1 MNGQAEGQ
9 PTACPLPNRAEP
21 RLSSLFHVL
30 LALWLTVAAL
40 AAQPRFLPVQDEA
53 APAATWQPTLDQ
65 LDSRLHPLNGSWT
78 WSTEEGGGGACTVP
92 GCWSG
97 YEGELLFTRSFALPE
112 KGVQSVWR
120 LWFGGVSYACRVSVN
135 GKFLERHEG
144 GSGAFELEIPE
155 GVLLFGG
162 VNKVEVRVD
171 NRLSARQTVPLK
183 AQSGDPAAYGGI
195 YRDVWLLES
204 PRLRL
209 SDLSWSLSGS
219 GPSARLAVAVQ
230 VRNQELLGVDSL
242 KAAPDLMVEAVLR
255 GAGAVVLATGA
266 QAVKARAQESV
277 GLRMVLAGGALPRWS
292 PNAPELLD
300 LTLSLVQNGRVLHR
314 LQQKVGV
321 KELGRQG
328 ARLTL
333 NGTPFFL
340 QGISYVADHPRWG
353 MALPVAQLIRDLE
366 TMKNMGVNTVLHMRG
381 APHPAMAE
389 LCDRLGLLLVT
400 ELPVWQVPPRL
411 VARDSFRQAALAQ
424 ARDLVRQGRS
434 HASWL
439 GLSLGSGLDFS
450 DGATAEWIAQMQAL
464 RQEGTFAL
472 SAGGFFSREG
482 LAQEPAGLDFLL
494 LEPFGQRARH
504 ETPSL
509 GLPVVLSRV
518 GWSVEIGNLEGY
530 EHPYGEL
537 HQAWAIQSTVA
548 AALGAWQGG
557 QSSAPAGAL
566 VHSFADWRSG
576 RPLLAAPP
584 GQDALLVPF
593 GLHSE
598 ERVARSGAKEL
609 ARLYS
614 GEAPSTL
621 SRGEYEPQHPPAFP
635 LAGFALLILLL
646 IGWKQNNV
654 FGQNLRRSFI
664 HSHGFFTD
672 IRDRRVF
679 QFGQA
684 MFILALVSGALALL
698 GSGWLHLLRKS
709 PYFDHVLGLMVV
721 QEPLLQWIHRL
732 AWNPLE
738 SMLQLALALVGGQI
752 LFALGLRVL
761 GLLTNA
767 RFTLRQAIT
776 LLAWSSTSLLFTLP
790 IGIVFQPLMQSPGL
804 RGITLFL
811 LALLALWHV
820 ARLFKALRIAFEGRF
835 WGMFALMSVLGLAL
849 LVLVLVWY
857 ERSQSLLEYMDY
869 YQRVYGGG
877 A

>member
-1 MNGQAEGQ
+1 MS
-9 PTACPLPNRAEP
+9 
-21 RLSSLFHVL
+21 LSWHL
-30 LALWLTVAAL
+30 LWILAIWASFAQ
-40 AAQPRFLPVQDEA
+40 AAQPRFLPRDPV
-53 APAATWQPTLDQ
+53 APNASSAWRPSLDS
-65 LDSRLHPLNGSWT
+65 LDSRLHNLNGNWT
-78 WSTEEGGGGACTVP
+78 WSAEEGGGGSCVVP

-97 YEGELLFTRSFALPE
+97 HEGELLFTRSFALPE

-135 GKFLERHEG
+135 GKFLDRHEG
-144 GSGAFELEIPE
+144 GSDPFELEIPE

-162 VNKVEVRVD
+162 ANTLEVRVD

-183 AQSGDPAAYGGI
+183 TQSGDPTSYGGI
-195 YRDVWLLES
+195 YRDVWLMES

-209 SDLSWSLSGS
+209 TDLSWGLQGQ
-219 GPSARLAVAVQ
+219 GTSARLALAVQ

-242 KAAPDLMVEAVLR
+242 KTAPDVAVEALLR
-255 GAGAVVLATGA
+255 GPAGEILATGS
-266 QAVKARAQESV
+266 QVLRARAQESMS
-277 GLRMVLAGGALPRWS
+277 LRLLLAGAPLPRWS
-292 PNAPELLD
+292 PQNPQLLD
-300 LTLSLVQNGRVLHR
+300 LSVALTQGGRVLHR
-314 LQQKVGV
+314 LRQKVGV
-321 KELGRQG
+321 KELGQQG
-328 ARLTL
+328 GRLHL
-333 NGTPFFL
+333 NGEPFFL
-340 QGISYVADHPRWG
+340 QGISYVADHPVWG
-353 MALPVAQLIRDLE
+353 MAMPVSQVLRDLE
-366 TMKNMGVNTVLHMRG
+366 SMKNMGVNTVLHMRG
-381 APHPAMAE
+381 APHPALAE

-424 ARDLVRQGRS
+424 ARNLVLQGRS
-434 HASWL
+434 HACWL

-450 DGATAEWIAQMQAL
+450 DAATAEWIRQVQVL
-464 RQEGTFAL
+464 RQDGQFAL
-472 SAGGFFSREG
+472 TAGGFFSHEG
-482 LAQEPAGLDFLL
+482 MAPDPQGLDFLL

-504 ETPSL
+504 ETPAL
-509 GLPVVLSRV
+509 KLPVVLSRV
-518 GWSVEIGNLEGY
+518 GWPVEIGNLEGY

-537 HQAWAIQSTVA
+537 HQAWAIQSTVG
-548 AALGAWQGG
+548 AALGAWQSGRAG
-557 QSSAPAGAL
+557 APAGTV
-566 VHSFADWRSG
+566 VHSFADWRGG

-584 GQDALLVPF
+584 GQDPLLVSL
-593 GLHSE
+593 GLHNE
-598 ERVARSGAKEL
+598 DRVARSGAKEL

-614 GEAPSTL
+614 GEAASTL

-684 MFILALVSGALALL
+684 MFILVLVSGALALV

-709 PYFDHVLGLMVV
+709 PYLDHVLGLMVV

-732 AWNPLE
+732 AWNPME
-738 SMLQLALALVGGQI
+738 SMVQLALALMGGQI

-767 RFTLRQAIT
+767 RFTFRQAIT

-790 IGIVFQPLMQSPGL
+790 IGIVFQPLMQNPGA
-804 RGITLFL
+804 RGLTLFL
-811 LALLALWHV
+811 LSLLALWHAV
-820 ARLFKALRIAFEGRF
+820 RLFKALRIAFEGRF
-835 WGMFALMSVLGLAL
+835 WGMFALMTVLGLAL

-857 ERSQSLLEYMDY
+857 ERSQSLFEYMDY